1 MWAGEKTPN
10 LNGEKRFLRGG
21 DASDLLKMES
31 DQIENH
37 WHAVQDNGHLHKYSW
52 TEKGSHGGTG
62 GSYTDVQKQRHD
74 KDDPECKDENGH
86 TMDTC
91 PYKTTDSS
99 KENSGVSVG
108 DVSTGNHGSETRP
121 INMSVLYIM
130 RVY

>member
-74 KDDPECKDENGH
+74 KNDPECKDENGDP
-86 TMDTC
+86 MDTL
-91 PYKTTDSS
+91 S
-99 KENSGVSVG
+99 
-108 DVSTGNHGSETRP
+108 
-121 INMSVLYIM
+121 I
-130 RVY
+130 